1 MPTVW
6 RSGKMW
12 ELREAWRQDKENVDQ
27 SSSCDLLEVEQ
38 RDISDSE
45 IQTWTSRYF
54 KNMKDVLF

>member
-1 MPTVW
+1 MIILIMPTVW

-45 IQTWTSRYF
+45 I
-54 KNMKDVLF
+54 